1 MEWIAQGAEIFVR
14 LDPGEGIVESLK
26 NVAGHAGFSAAAI
39 TSGVGMLNGA
49 ELGFFDVAIDDY
61 RHTTIEGIY
70 DLSSVLGNIT
80 RRDGIYVPH
89 VHVVFND
96 PAHVTYSGHVIE
108 AKCHITVEIF
118 LSLTVSALQ
127 RVKIPGCPAT
137 RIIRSDG

>member
-1 MEWIAQGAEIFVR
+1 MEWIANGTEIFVR
-14 LDPGEGIVESLK
+14 LDPGEGIVESLR
-26 NVAGHAGFSAAAI
+26 NVAQQVDFSAAAI
-39 TSGVGMLNGA
+39 TSGVGMLNGV
-49 ELGFFDVAIDDY
+49 ELGFFDVGIDDY
-61 RHTTIEGIY
+61 INTVVEGVY

-80 RRDGIYVPH
+80 RRDAVHVPH

-96 PAHVTYSGHVIE
+96 TKHTTYSGHVIE

-137 RIIRSDG
+137 RIIRSA